1 MFTIDSRGN
10 TSSRRG
16 LNIAWNGLNIAYDH
30 SDCKW
35 GTKGFWN
42 VLTTD
47 CNSNNTKFESLW
59 LTEEGGF
66 ELEVKRGDVDE
77 HAAHYKQ
84 HGVQSFNPGILHDG
98 GHDQEHAD

>member
-1 MFTIDSRGN
+1 M
-10 TSSRRG
+10 G
-16 LNIAWNGLNIAYDH
+16 LEQ
-30 SDCKW
+30 
-35 GTKGFWN
+35 
-42 VLTTD
+42 
-47 CNSNNTKFESLW
+47 NTKFESFW

-98 GHDQEHAD
+98 GHDQEHADQKKQDGNHYGNLKSRVTN